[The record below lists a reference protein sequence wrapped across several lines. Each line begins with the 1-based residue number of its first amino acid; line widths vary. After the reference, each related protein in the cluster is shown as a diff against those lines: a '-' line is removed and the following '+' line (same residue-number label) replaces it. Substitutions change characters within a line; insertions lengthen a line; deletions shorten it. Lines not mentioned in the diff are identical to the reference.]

1 MTNLLGQARKYQSH
15 VAGMRQTPQ
24 LLIWGRH
31 DPVIPLRVDR
41 KAAALVPGS
50 QLAVLD
56 TGHVPH
62 VSDPEAGAAAMMPF
76 ADAVFGPGPAA
87 PSATGSGAGAA
98 PPG

>member
-1 MTNLLGQARKYQSH
+1 
-15 VAGMRQTPQ
+15 MRQTLQ

-50 QLAVLD
+50 QLAIID

-62 VSDPEAGAAAMMPF
+62 VSDSAGVAAAMIPF
-76 ADAVFGPGPAA
+76 AGAVFGPGPTA
-87 PSATGSGAGAA
+87 PSATESGAGAA